1 MNAFVFCILVEVS
14 CFQVQKRVLFDFA
27 SIFRNFKETF
37 QRKFKI
43 FLLIM
48 EKIKVKLPDGSILEV
63 DKGTTPLQIADKL
76 SKRLAKEAVAAKV
89 NGVVVDLVRPLE
101 EDCELQ
107 ILTFDDPE
115 GREVFWHSSAH
126 LMAHAIEELFP
137 GAKFGVGPP
146 IEDGFYYDVD
156 VDRPLTPDDL
166 VKIEEKMKELAERDE
181 PYVRK
186 VVTKEEALEFFRKK
200 GDPYKVEIIEQID
213 ENDTITFYTE
223 GSFTDLCRGP
233 HLPSTGKI
241 KYVKLLSVAGAYWRG
256 DSRNKMLQRVY
267 GVAYPKKELLE
278 AHLKRL
284 EEAKKRDHRKL
295 GKELEL
301 FVFHDIAPGA
311 PFWLPKGMIIFRELE
326 KFIREEL
333 DKRGYEEISTPI
345 LVKKDLWERS
355 GHWEH
360 YKENMFILE
369 VENEIYSLKPM
380 NCPESTY
387 VYKMKTRSY
396 RDLPLR
402 LAEIGRLHR
411 NEISGALG
419 GMFRVRQ
426 ITMDDAHIYCR
437 PDQILNEINELIDF
451 INYVYGIFKF
461 EPAYYL
467 STKPDNAMGDP
478 ALWEQAENALKTA
491 LEQNGIKYG
500 LKEKEGAFY
509 GPKIDVQIKDALGR
523 DWQVATI
530 QLDFVML
537 PERFDLTY
545 IDADGQPKRPVA
557 IHRAI
562 FGSFE
567 RFVGILTE
575 HFAGNF
581 PVWLAPVQVIVL
593 PITDAQNDYAI
604 EIYTKLKNLKIRAE
618 VDTRNEKITYKIR
631 EAETKKIPYMLVVGE
646 KEKTSGTVSVRKH
659 GKGDLGVF
667 DLESFISRIKFEIET
682 KAVE

>member
-1 MNAFVFCILVEVS
+1 
-14 CFQVQKRVLFDFA
+14 
-27 SIFRNFKETF
+27 
-37 QRKFKI
+37 
-43 FLLIM
+43 M
-48 EKIKVKLPDGSILEV
+48 EKIKVKLPDGTFIEV
-63 DKGTTPLQIADKL
+63 DKGTTPLQIAENL

-89 NGVVVDLVRPLE
+89 NGVVIDLTKPLE
-101 EDCELQ
+101 SDCELQ

-166 VKIEEKMKELAERDE
+166 VRIEEKMKELAQKDQ
-181 PYVRK
+181 PYIRK
-186 VVTKEEALEFFRKK
+186 VVTKEEALEFFKKK

-213 ENDTITFYTE
+213 DNDTITFYSE

-267 GVAYPKKELLE
+267 GVAYPKKELLDE
-278 AHLKRL
+278 HLKRL
-284 EEAKKRDHRKL
+284 EEAKKRDHRRL

-360 YKENMFILE
+360 YKENMFVLE
-369 VENEIYSLKPM
+369 VEDEIYSLKPM

-478 ALWEQAENALKTA
+478 SLWEQAEQALKTA

-545 IDADGQPKRPVA
+545 IDVDGQPKRPVA

-581 PVWLAPVQVIVL
+581 PVWLAPVQAVVL
-593 PITDAQNDYAI
+593 PITDAQNDYAK
-604 EIYTKLKNLKIRAE
+604 EVFEKLKNAKIRAE
-618 VDTRNEKITYKIR
+618 IDLRNEKINYKIR
-631 EAETKKIPYMLVVGE
+631 EAETKKIPYMLVIGE
-646 KEKTSGTVSVRKH
+646 REKVNQTVSVRRH
-659 GKGDLGVF
+659 GKGDLGAF
-667 DLESFISRIKFEIET
+667 DLESFISRIKFEIES

>member
-1 MNAFVFCILVEVS
+1 
-14 CFQVQKRVLFDFA
+14 
-27 SIFRNFKETF
+27 
-37 QRKFKI
+37 
-43 FLLIM
+43 M
-48 EKIKVKLPDGSILEV
+48 EERIKVKLPDGSILEV
-63 DKGTTPLQIADKL
+63 AKGTTPLQIAEML
-76 SKRLAKEAVAAKV
+76 SKRLSKEAVAAKV
-89 NGVVVDLVRPLE
+89 DGVVVDLTRPLE
-101 EDCELQ
+101 NDCELK
-107 ILTFDDPE
+107 ILTFEDPE

-156 VDRPLTPDDL
+156 VDRPLTPEDL
-166 VKIEEKMKELAERDE
+166 QKIEEKMVELAQRDE
-181 PYVRK
+181 PYVRR
-186 VVTKEEALEFFRKK
+186 VVTKEEALEFFKKK
-200 GDPYKVEIIEQID
+200 GDPYKVEIIEQIED
-213 ENDTITFYTE
+213 GDTITFYSE

-241 KYVKLLSVAGAYWRG
+241 KYVKLLNVAGAYWRG
-256 DSRNKMLQRVY
+256 DPKNKMLQRVY

-278 AHLKRL
+278 EHLRRL
-284 EEAKKRDHRKL
+284 EEAKKRDHRRL

-311 PFWLPKGMIIFRELE
+311 PFWLPKGMVIFRELE

-360 YKENMFILE
+360 YKENMFVLE

-396 RDLPLR
+396 KDLPLR

-451 INYVYGIFKF
+451 VNYVYKIFKF

-478 ALWEQAENALKTA
+478 ALWEQAENALKMA

-581 PVWLAPVQVIVL
+581 PVWLAPVQVTVL
-593 PITDAQNDYAI
+593 PITDAQNDNAVEVYQ
-604 EIYTKLKNLKIRAE
+604 KLKEMKIRTE
-618 VDTRNEKITYKIR
+618 VDLRNEKITYKIR
-631 EAETKKIPYMLVVGE
+631 EAETKKIPYMLVIGE
-646 KEKTSGTVSVRKH
+646 REKTNRNVSVRRH

-667 DLESFISRIKFEIET
+667 DLESFIARVKFEIET
-682 KAVE
+682 KSVD

>member
-1 MNAFVFCILVEVS
+1 
-14 CFQVQKRVLFDFA
+14 
-27 SIFRNFKETF
+27 
-37 QRKFKI
+37 
-43 FLLIM
+43 M
-48 EKIKVKLPDGSILEV
+48 EERIKVKLPDGSILEV
-63 DKGTTPLQIADKL
+63 AKGTTPLQIAEML
-76 SKRLAKEAVAAKV
+76 SKRLFKEAVAAKV
-89 NGVVVDLVRPLE
+89 DGVVVDLTRPLE
-101 EDCELQ
+101 NDCELK
-107 ILTFDDPE
+107 ILTFEDPE

-156 VDRPLTPDDL
+156 VDRPLTPEDL
-166 VKIEEKMKELAERDE
+166 QKIEEKMTELAQRDE

-186 VVTKEEALEFFRKK
+186 VVTKEEALEFFKRK
-200 GDPYKVEIIEQID
+200 GDPYKIEIIEQIED
-213 ENDTITFYTE
+213 GDTITFYSE
-223 GSFTDLCRGP
+223 GTFTDLCRGP

-241 KYVKLLSVAGAYWRG
+241 KYVKLLNVAGAYWRG
-256 DSRNKMLQRVY
+256 DPKNKMLQRVY

-278 AHLKRL
+278 EHLRRL
-284 EEAKKRDHRKL
+284 EEARKRDHRRL

-360 YKENMFILE
+360 YKENMFVLE
-369 VENEIYSLKPM
+369 VENEVYSLKPM

-387 VYKMKTRSY
+387 VYKMRTRSY

-478 ALWEQAENALKTA
+478 ALWEQAEQALKMA

-581 PVWLAPVQVIVL
+581 PVWLAPVQVAVL
-593 PITDAQNDYAI
+593 PITDAQNDYAV
-604 EIYTKLKNLKIRAE
+604 EIYQKLKEMKVRAE
-618 VDTRNEKITYKIR
+618 IDLRNEKITYKIR
-631 EAETKKIPYMLVVGE
+631 EAETKKIPYMLVIGE
-646 KEKTSGTVSVRKH
+646 REKTNRNVSVRRH

-682 KAVE
+682 KTVD

>member
-1 MNAFVFCILVEVS
+1 ME
-14 CFQVQKRVLFDFA
+14 
-27 SIFRNFKETF
+27 
-37 QRKFKI
+37 
-43 FLLIM
+43 
-48 EKIKVKLPDGSILEV
+48 EKIKVKLPDGSVLEV
-63 DKGTTPLQIADKL
+63 AKGTTPLQIAEML
-76 SKRLAKEAVAAKV
+76 SKRLFKEAVAAKV
-89 NGVVVDLVRPLE
+89 DGIVIDLTRPLE
-101 EDCELQ
+101 GDCELK

-156 VDRPLTPDDL
+156 VDRPLTPEDL
-166 VKIEEKMKELAERDE
+166 KKIEEKMVELAQRDE
-181 PYVRK
+181 PYVRR
-186 VVTKEEALEFFRKK
+186 VVTKEEALEFFKKK
-200 GDPYKVEIIEQID
+200 GDPYKVEIIEQIED
-213 ENDTITFYTE
+213 GDTITFYSE

-241 KYVKLLSVAGAYWRG
+241 KYVKLLNVAGAYWRG
-256 DSRNKMLQRVY
+256 DPKNKMLQRVY

-278 AHLKRL
+278 EHLRRL
-284 EEAKKRDHRKL
+284 EEAKKRDHRRL

-301 FVFHDIAPGA
+301 FVFHDIAPGS

-360 YKENMFILE
+360 YKENMFVLE

-396 RDLPLR
+396 KDLPLR

-478 ALWEQAENALKTA
+478 VLWEQAEKALKMA

-500 LKEKEGAFY
+500 LKDKEGAFY

-581 PVWLAPVQVIVL
+581 PLWLAPVQVAVL
-593 PITDAQNDYAI
+593 PITDAQNDYAA
-604 EIYTKLKNLKIRAE
+604 EIYQKLREMKIRAE
-618 VDTRNEKITYKIR
+618 VDLRNEKITYKIR
-631 EAETKKIPYMLVVGE
+631 EAETKKIPYMLVIGE
-646 KEKTSGTVSVRKH
+646 REKINRNVSVRRH

-682 KAVE
+682 KSVD

>member
-1 MNAFVFCILVEVS
+1 
-14 CFQVQKRVLFDFA
+14 
-27 SIFRNFKETF
+27 
-37 QRKFKI
+37 
-43 FLLIM
+43 M

>member
-1 MNAFVFCILVEVS
+1 MV
-14 CFQVQKRVLFDFA
+14 
-27 SIFRNFKETF
+27 
-37 QRKFKI
+37 KI
-43 FLLIM
+43 KM
-48 EKIKVKLPDGSILEV
+48 EKIKVTLPDGSIIEV
-63 DKGTTPLQIADKL
+63 EKGTTPLQIAGMIG
-76 SKRLAKEAVAAKV
+76 KRLEKEALAAKV
-89 NGVVVDLVRPLE
+89 DDEVVDLTRPLE
-101 EDCELQ
+101 KDCSLK

-115 GREVFWHSSAH
+115 GKEVYWHSSAH

-146 IEDGFYYDVD
+146 TEDGFYYDVD
-156 VDRPLTPDDL
+156 VDRPITQDDL
-166 VKIEEKMKELAERDE
+166 EKIEKKMLELAKKNE

-186 VVTKEEALEFFRKK
+186 VVSKDEALEFFKKK

-213 ENDTITFYTE
+213 EGDTITFYTE

-233 HLPSTGKI
+233 HIPSTGKI
-241 KYVKLLSVAGAYWRG
+241 KYVKLLGVAGAYWRG
-256 DSRNKMLQRVY
+256 DPKNKMLQRVY

-278 AHLKRL
+278 EHLKRL

-333 DKRGYEEISTPI
+333 DKRNYVEISTPI
-345 LVKKDLWERS
+345 LVKKDLWEQS

-360 YKENMFILE
+360 YRENMFVLK
-369 VENEIYSLKPM
+369 VGDDIYSLKPM

-387 VYKMKTRSY
+387 VYRFKIRSY

-411 NEISGALG
+411 NEITGALG

-437 PDQILNEINELIDF
+437 PDQIMDEIDQLIDF
-451 INYVYGIFKF
+451 VNYVYRDIFGF
-461 EPAYYL
+461 EPRYFL
-467 STKPDNAMGDP
+467 STKPDDAMGDP
-478 ALWEQAENALKTA
+478 ELWNKAESALKEA
-491 LEQNGIKYG
+491 LEKNGIEYK

-509 GPKIDVQIKDALGR
+509 GPKIDVQVKDALGR

-537 PERFDLTY
+537 PERFDLSY
-545 IDADGQPKRPVA
+545 IDRDGKPKRPVV

-581 PVWLAPVQVIVL
+581 PTWLAPVQVAVL
-593 PITDAQNDYAI
+593 PITDAQNSYA
-604 EIYTKLKNLKIRAE
+604 EVVFEKLKSEGIRAE
-618 VDTRNEKITYKIR
+618 VNLKNDKITYKIR
-631 EAETKKIPYMLVVGE
+631 EAETQKVPYMLIVGA
-646 KEKTSGTVSVRKH
+646 KEMENETVSVRKH
-659 GKGDLGVF
+659 RKGDLGEF
-667 DLESFISRIKFEIET
+667 KLEDFISKIKTEIE
-682 KAVE
+682 KKSLD

>member
-1 MNAFVFCILVEVS
+1 LSKIPGEKL
-14 CFQVQKRVLFDFA
+14 
-27 SIFRNFKETF
+27 
-37 QRKFKI
+37 KI
-43 FLLIM
+43 FALM
-48 EKIKVKLPDGSILEV
+48 EKIKVKLPDNSVIEV
-63 DKGTTPLQIADKL
+63 EKGTTPLQIAESL
-76 SKRLAKEAVAAKV
+76 SKKLAKEAVVAKV
-89 NGVVVDLVRPLE
+89 NGVLIDLTRPLE

-156 VDRPLTPDDL
+156 VDRTLTPEDL
-166 VKIEEKMKELAERDE
+166 VKIEAKMKELAQRDE

-186 VVTKEEALEFFRKK
+186 VVTKEEALEFFKKK

-213 ENDTITFYTE
+213 DNDVITFYSE

-241 KYVKLLSVAGAYWRG
+241 KYVKLFSVAGAYWRG
-256 DSRNKMLQRVY
+256 DAKNKMLQRVY
-267 GVAYPKKELLE
+267 GVAYPRKELLDE
-278 AHLKRL
+278 HLKRL

-360 YKENMFILE
+360 YKENMFVLQ
-369 VENEIYSLKPM
+369 VEDEIYSLKPM

-478 ALWEQAENALKTA
+478 ALWEQAEMALKTA

-545 IDADGQPKRPVA
+545 IDVDGQPKRPVA

-581 PVWLAPVQVIVL
+581 PVWLAPVQVAIL

-604 EIYTKLKNLKIRAE
+604 EVYTKLKNLKIRAE
-618 VDTRNEKITYKIR
+618 VDLRNEKITYKIR
-631 EAETKKIPYMLVVGE
+631 EAETKKIPYMLIIGE
-646 KEKTSGTVSVRKH
+646 REKTNGTVSVRKH
-659 GKGDLGVF
+659 GKGDLGVS
-667 DLESFISRIKFEIET
+667 DLESFISRVKLEIET

>member
-1 MNAFVFCILVEVS
+1 
-14 CFQVQKRVLFDFA
+14 
-27 SIFRNFKETF
+27 
-37 QRKFKI
+37 
-43 FLLIM
+43 M
-48 EKIKVKLPDGSILEV
+48 EKIKVKLPDNSVLEV
-63 DKGTTPLQIADKL
+63 DKGTTPLQIAEIL
-76 SKRLAKEAVAAKV
+76 SKRLAKDAVAAKV
-89 NGVVVDLVRPLE
+89 NGVVIDLTRPLE

-156 VDRPLTPDDL
+156 VDKPLTVEDL
-166 VKIEEKMKELAERDE
+166 AKIEEKMKELAQRDE

-186 VVTKEEALEFFRKK
+186 VVTKEEALEFFKKK
-200 GDPYKVEIIEQID
+200 GDPYKVEIIEQIED
-213 ENDTITFYTE
+213 NDIITLYSE

-241 KYVKLLSVAGAYWRG
+241 KYVKLLSIAGAYWRG
-256 DSRNKMLQRVY
+256 DAKNKMLQRVY
-267 GVAYPKKELLE
+267 GVAYPKKELLDE
-278 AHLKRL
+278 HLRRL
-284 EEAKKRDHRKL
+284 EEAKKRDHRRL

-345 LVKKDLWERS
+345 LVKKDLWEKS

-360 YKENMFILE
+360 YKENMFVLE
-369 VENEIYSLKPM
+369 VEDEIYSLKPM

-387 VYKMKTRSY
+387 VYKMRTRSY

-461 EPAYYL
+461 QPAYYL

-478 ALWEQAENALKTA
+478 ALWEQAEQALKMA

-545 IDADGQPKRPVA
+545 IDVDGQPKRPVA

-581 PVWLAPVQVIVL
+581 PVWLAPVQVAVL
-593 PITDAQNDYAI
+593 PITDAQNDYAKTI
-604 EIYTKLKNLKIRAE
+604 WEKLKQQKIRAE
-618 VDTRNEKITYKIR
+618 IDLRNEKITYKIR
-631 EAETKKIPYMLVVGE
+631 EAETKKIPYMLIIGE
-646 KEKTSGTVSVRKH
+646 KERTSGTVSIRRH

-667 DLESFISRIKFEIET
+667 DLESFISRIKFEIES
-682 KAVE
+682 KVVE

>member
-1 MNAFVFCILVEVS
+1 
-14 CFQVQKRVLFDFA
+14 
-27 SIFRNFKETF
+27 
-37 QRKFKI
+37 
-43 FLLIM
+43 M
-48 EKIKVKLPDGSILEV
+48 EKIKVKLPDNSVLEV
-63 DKGTTPLQIADKL
+63 DKGTTPLQIAEIL
-76 SKRLAKEAVAAKV
+76 SKRLAKDAVAAKV
-89 NGVVVDLVRPLE
+89 NGVVIDLTRPLE

-156 VDRPLTPDDL
+156 VDKPLTVEDL
-166 VKIEEKMKELAERDE
+166 AKIEEKMKELAQRDE

-186 VVTKEEALEFFRKK
+186 VVTKEEALEFFKKK
-200 GDPYKVEIIEQID
+200 GDPYKVEIIEQIED
-213 ENDTITFYTE
+213 NDIITLYSE

-241 KYVKLLSVAGAYWRG
+241 KYVKLLSIAGAYWRG
-256 DSRNKMLQRVY
+256 DAKNKMLQRVY
-267 GVAYPKKELLE
+267 GVAYPKKELLDE
-278 AHLKRL
+278 HLRRL
-284 EEAKKRDHRKL
+284 EEAKKRDHRRL

-345 LVKKDLWERS
+345 LVKKDLWEKS

-360 YKENMFILE
+360 YKENMFVLE
-369 VENEIYSLKPM
+369 VEDEIYSLKPM

-387 VYKMKTRSY
+387 VYKMRTRSY

-461 EPAYYL
+461 QPAYYL

-478 ALWEQAENALKTA
+478 ALWEQAEQALKMA

-545 IDADGQPKRPVA
+545 IDVDGQPKRPVA

-581 PVWLAPVQVIVL
+581 PVWLAPVQVAVL
-593 PITDAQNDYAI
+593 PITDAQNDYAKTVW
-604 EIYTKLKNLKIRAE
+604 EKLKQQKIRTE
-618 VDTRNEKITYKIR
+618 IDLRNEKITYKIR
-631 EAETKKIPYMLVVGE
+631 EAETKKIPYMLIIGE
-646 KEKTSGTVSVRKH
+646 KERTSGTVSIRRH

-667 DLESFISRIKFEIET
+667 DLESFISRIKFEIES
-682 KAVE
+682 KVVE

>member
-1 MNAFVFCILVEVS
+1 
-14 CFQVQKRVLFDFA
+14 
-27 SIFRNFKETF
+27 
-37 QRKFKI
+37 
-43 FLLIM
+43 M
-48 EKIKVKLPDGSILEV
+48 EKIKVKLPDGDILEV
-63 DKGTTPLQIADKL
+63 NKGTTPLQIVENLSRKL
-76 SKRLAKEAVAAKV
+76 AREAVAAKV
-89 NGVVVDLVRPLE
+89 NGVVIDLTRPLE

-156 VDRPLTPDDL
+156 VDRTLTPEDL
-166 VKIEEKMKELAERDE
+166 VKIEEKMRELAQRDE
-181 PYVRK
+181 PYIRR
-186 VVTKEEALEFFRKK
+186 VVTKEEALEFFKKK

-213 ENDTITFYTE
+213 DNDTITFYSE

-256 DSRNKMLQRVY
+256 DARNKMLQRVY
-267 GVAYPKKELLE
+267 GVAYPKKELLDE
-278 AHLKRL
+278 HLKRL
-284 EEAKKRDHRKL
+284 EEAKKRDHRRL

-360 YKENMFILE
+360 YKENMFVLE
-369 VENEIYSLKPM
+369 VEDEIYSLKPM

-437 PDQILNEINELIDF
+437 PDQILSEINELIDF

-478 ALWEQAENALKTA
+478 ALWEQAEQALKMA
-491 LEQNGIKYG
+491 LEQNGIRYG

-545 IDADGQPKRPVA
+545 IDVDGQPKRPVA

-581 PVWLAPVQVIVL
+581 PVWLAPVQVSVL
-593 PITDAQNDYAI
+593 PITDAQNDYAK
-604 EIYTKLKNLKIRAE
+604 EVWTRLRNLKIRAE
-618 VDTRNEKITYKIR
+618 IDLRNEKITYKIR
-631 EAETKKIPYMLVVGE
+631 EAETKKIPYMLIIGE

-667 DLESFISRIKFEIET
+667 DLESFISQVKFEIET

>member
-1 MNAFVFCILVEVS
+1 
-14 CFQVQKRVLFDFA
+14 
-27 SIFRNFKETF
+27 
-37 QRKFKI
+37 
-43 FLLIM
+43 
-48 EKIKVKLPDGSILEV
+48 
-63 DKGTTPLQIADKL
+63 
-76 SKRLAKEAVAAKV
+76 AAKV
-89 NGVVVDLVRPLE
+89 NGVVIDLTKPLE
-101 EDCELQ
+101 SDCEIQ

-166 VKIEEKMKELAERDE
+166 VRIEEKMKELAQKDQ
-181 PYVRK
+181 PFIRK
-186 VVTKEEALEFFRKK
+186 VVTKEEALEFFKKK

-213 ENDTITFYTE
+213 DSDTITFYSE

-278 AHLKRL
+278 EHLKRL
-284 EEAKKRDHRKL
+284 EEAKKRDHRRL

-360 YKENMFILE
+360 YKENMFVLE
-369 VENEIYSLKPM
+369 VEDEIYSLKPM

-478 ALWEQAENALKTA
+478 NLWEQAEQALKTA

-545 IDADGQPKRPVA
+545 IDVDGQAKRPVA

-581 PVWLAPVQVIVL
+581 PVWLAPVQVTVL
-593 PITDAQNDYAI
+593 PITDAQNDYAK
-604 EIYTKLKNLKIRAE
+604 EVFEKLKNAKIRAE
-618 VDTRNEKITYKIR
+618 IDLRNEKINYKIR
-631 EAETKKIPYMLVVGE
+631 EAETKKIPYMLVIGE
-646 KEKTSGTVSVRKH
+646 REKINQTVSVRRH
-659 GKGDLGVF
+659 GKGDLGAF
-667 DLESFISRIKFEIET
+667 DLESFISRIKFEIES

>member
-1 MNAFVFCILVEVS
+1 
-14 CFQVQKRVLFDFA
+14 
-27 SIFRNFKETF
+27 
-37 QRKFKI
+37 
-43 FLLIM
+43 M
-48 EKIKVKLPDGSILEV
+48 EKIKVKLPDGDILEV
-63 DKGTTPLQIADKL
+63 NKGTTPLQIVENL
-76 SKRLAKEAVAAKV
+76 SKKLAREAVAAKV
-89 NGVVVDLVRPLE
+89 NGVVIDLTRPLE

-156 VDRPLTPDDL
+156 VDRTLTPEDL
-166 VKIEEKMKELAERDE
+166 VKIEEKMRELAQRDE
-181 PYVRK
+181 PYIRR
-186 VVTKEEALEFFRKK
+186 VVTKEEALEFFKKK
-200 GDPYKVEIIEQID
+200 GDPYKIEIIEQID
-213 ENDTITFYTE
+213 DNDTITFYSE

-256 DSRNKMLQRVY
+256 DARNKMLQRVY
-267 GVAYPKKELLE
+267 GVAYPKKELLDE
-278 AHLKRL
+278 HLKRL
-284 EEAKKRDHRKL
+284 EEAKKRDHRRL

-360 YKENMFILE
+360 YKENMFVLE
-369 VENEIYSLKPM
+369 VEDEIYSLKPM

-437 PDQILNEINELIDF
+437 PDQILSEINELIDF

-478 ALWEQAENALKTA
+478 ALWEQAEQALKMA
-491 LEQNGIKYG
+491 LEQNGIRYG

-545 IDADGQPKRPVA
+545 IDVDGQPKRPVA

-581 PVWLAPVQVIVL
+581 PVWLAPVQVSVL
-593 PITDAQNDYAI
+593 PITDAQNDYAK
-604 EIYTKLKNLKIRAE
+604 EVWTRLRNLKIRAE
-618 VDTRNEKITYKIR
+618 IDLRNEKITYKIR
-631 EAETKKIPYMLVVGE
+631 EAETKKIPYMLIIGE

-667 DLESFISRIKFEIET
+667 DLESFISQVKFEIET

>member
-1 MNAFVFCILVEVS
+1 
-14 CFQVQKRVLFDFA
+14 
-27 SIFRNFKETF
+27 
-37 QRKFKI
+37 
-43 FLLIM
+43 M
-48 EKIKVKLPDGSILEV
+48 EKIKVKLPDNSFLEV
-63 DKGTTPLQIADKL
+63 DKGTTPLQIAEIL
-76 SKRLAKEAVAAKV
+76 SKRLAKDAVAAKV
-89 NGVVVDLVRPLE
+89 NGVVIDLTRPLE

-156 VDRPLTPDDL
+156 VDRPLTAEDL
-166 VKIEEKMKELAERDE
+166 VKIEEKMRELAQKDE

-186 VVTKEEALEFFRKK
+186 VVTREEALEFFKKK

-213 ENDTITFYTE
+213 DNDVITLYSE

-241 KYVKLLSVAGAYWRG
+241 KYVKLLNIAGAYWRG
-256 DSRNKMLQRVY
+256 DAKNKMLQRVY
-267 GVAYPKKELLE
+267 GVAYPKKELLDE
-278 AHLKRL
+278 HLRRL
-284 EEAKKRDHRKL
+284 EEAKRRDHRRL

-360 YKENMFILE
+360 YKENMFVLE
-369 VENEIYSLKPM
+369 VEDEIYSLKPM

-387 VYKMKTRSY
+387 VYKMRTRSY

-451 INYVYGIFKF
+451 VNYVYGIFKF
-461 EPAYYL
+461 QPAYYL

-478 ALWEQAENALKTA
+478 ELWEQAEQALKMA

-593 PITDAQNDYAI
+593 PITDAQNDYAREVWEKI
-604 EIYTKLKNLKIRAE
+604 KKLKIRAE
-618 VDTRNEKITYKIR
+618 LDLRNEKITYKIR
-631 EAETKKIPYMLVVGE
+631 EAETQKIPYMLIIGE
-646 KEKTSGTVSVRKH
+646 KERTSRTVSVRRH

-667 DLESFISRIKFEIET
+667 DLESFISRIKFEIES
-682 KAVE
+682 KVVE

>member
-1 MNAFVFCILVEVS
+1 
-14 CFQVQKRVLFDFA
+14 
-27 SIFRNFKETF
+27 
-37 QRKFKI
+37 
-43 FLLIM
+43 M
-48 EKIKVKLPDGSILEV
+48 EKIKVKLPDNSVLEV
-63 DKGTTPLQIADKL
+63 DKGTTPLQIAEIL
-76 SKRLAKEAVAAKV
+76 SKRLAKDAVAAKV
-89 NGVVVDLVRPLE
+89 NGVVIDLTRPLE

-156 VDRPLTPDDL
+156 VDKPLTVEDL
-166 VKIEEKMKELAERDE
+166 AKIEEKMKELAQRDE

-186 VVTKEEALEFFRKK
+186 VVTKEEALEFFKKK
-200 GDPYKVEIIEQID
+200 GDPYKVEIIEQIED
-213 ENDTITFYTE
+213 NDIITLYSE

-241 KYVKLLSVAGAYWRG
+241 KYVKLLSIAGAYWRG
-256 DSRNKMLQRVY
+256 DAKNKMLQRVY
-267 GVAYPKKELLE
+267 GVAYPKKELLDE
-278 AHLKRL
+278 HLRRL
-284 EEAKKRDHRKL
+284 EEAKKRDHRRL

-345 LVKKDLWERS
+345 LVKKDLWEKS

-360 YKENMFILE
+360 YKENMFVLE
-369 VENEIYSLKPM
+369 VEDEIYSLKPM

-387 VYKMKTRSY
+387 VYKMRTRSY

-461 EPAYYL
+461 QPAYYL

-478 ALWEQAENALKTA
+478 ALWEQAEQALKMA

-545 IDADGQPKRPVA
+545 IDVDGQPKRPVA

-581 PVWLAPVQVIVL
+581 PVWLAPVQVAVL
-593 PITDAQNDYAI
+593 PITDAQNDYAKTI
-604 EIYTKLKNLKIRAE
+604 WEKLKQQKIRAE
-618 VDTRNEKITYKIR
+618 IDLRNEKITCKIR
-631 EAETKKIPYMLVVGE
+631 EAETKKIPYMLIIGE
-646 KEKTSGTVSVRKH
+646 KERTSGTVSIRRH

-667 DLESFISRIKFEIET
+667 DLESFISRIKFEIES
-682 KAVE
+682 KVVE

>member
-1 MNAFVFCILVEVS
+1 
-14 CFQVQKRVLFDFA
+14 
-27 SIFRNFKETF
+27 
-37 QRKFKI
+37 
-43 FLLIM
+43 M
-48 EKIKVKLPDGSILEV
+48 EERIKVKLPDGSILEV
-63 DKGTTPLQIADKL
+63 AKGTTPLQIAEML
-76 SKRLAKEAVAAKV
+76 SKRLSKEAVAAKV
-89 NGVVVDLVRPLE
+89 DGVVVDLTRPLE
-101 EDCELQ
+101 NDCELK
-107 ILTFDDPE
+107 ILTFEDQE

-156 VDRPLTPDDL
+156 VDRPLTPEDL
-166 VKIEEKMKELAERDE
+166 QKIEEKMVELAQRDE
-181 PYVRK
+181 PYVRR
-186 VVTKEEALEFFRKK
+186 VVTKEEALEFFKKK
-200 GDPYKVEIIEQID
+200 GDPYKVEIIEQIED
-213 ENDTITFYTE
+213 GDTITFYSE

-241 KYVKLLSVAGAYWRG
+241 KYVKLLNVAGAYWRG
-256 DSRNKMLQRVY
+256 DPKNKMLQRVY

-278 AHLKRL
+278 EHLRRL
-284 EEAKKRDHRKL
+284 EEAKKRDHRRL

-311 PFWLPKGMIIFRELE
+311 PFWLPKGMVIFRELE

-360 YKENMFILE
+360 YKENMFVLE

-396 RDLPLR
+396 KDLPLR

-451 INYVYGIFKF
+451 VNYVYKIFKF

-478 ALWEQAENALKTA
+478 ALWEQAENALKMA

-581 PVWLAPVQVIVL
+581 PVWLAPVQVTVL
-593 PITDAQNDYAI
+593 PITDAQNDYAV
-604 EIYTKLKNLKIRAE
+604 EIYQKLKEMKIRAE
-618 VDTRNEKITYKIR
+618 VDLRNEKITYKIR
-631 EAETKKIPYMLVVGE
+631 EAETKKIPYMLVIGE
-646 KEKTSGTVSVRKH
+646 REKTNRNVSVRRH

-667 DLESFISRIKFEIET
+667 DLESFIARIKFEIET
-682 KAVE
+682 KSVD

>member
-1 MNAFVFCILVEVS
+1 
-14 CFQVQKRVLFDFA
+14 
-27 SIFRNFKETF
+27 
-37 QRKFKI
+37 
-43 FLLIM
+43 M
-48 EKIKVKLPDGSILEV
+48 EKIKVKLPDNSIIEV
-63 DKGTTPLQIADKL
+63 EKGTTPLQIAESL
-76 SKRLAKEAVAAKV
+76 SKKLAKEAVVAKV
-89 NGVVVDLVRPLE
+89 NGVLIDLTRPLE

-156 VDRPLTPDDL
+156 VDRTLTPEDL
-166 VKIEEKMKELAERDE
+166 VKIEEKMKELAQRDE

-186 VVTKEEALEFFRKK
+186 VVTKEEALEFFKKK

-213 ENDTITFYTE
+213 DNDVITFYSE

-256 DSRNKMLQRVY
+256 DAKNKMLQRVY
-267 GVAYPKKELLE
+267 GVAYPKKELLDE
-278 AHLKRL
+278 HLKRL
-284 EEAKKRDHRKL
+284 EEAKKRDHRRL

-360 YKENMFILE
+360 YKENMFVLQ
-369 VENEIYSLKPM
+369 VEDEIYSLKPM

-478 ALWEQAENALKTA
+478 ALWEQAEAALKTA

-545 IDADGQPKRPVA
+545 IDVDGQPKRPVA

-581 PVWLAPVQVIVL
+581 PVWLAPVQVVIL
-593 PITDAQNDYAI
+593 PITDSQNDYAM
-604 EIYTKLKNLKIRAE
+604 EIYTKLKDLKIRAE
-618 VDTRNEKITYKIR
+618 VDLRNEKITYKIR
-631 EAETKKIPYMLVVGE
+631 EAEMKKIPYMLIVGE
-646 KEKTSGTVSVRKH
+646 KEKTGRTVSVRKH
-659 GKGDLGVF
+659 GKGDLGVS
-667 DLESFISRIKFEIET
+667 DLESFISKVKLEIET

>member
-1 MNAFVFCILVEVS
+1 M
-14 CFQVQKRVLFDFA
+14 D
-27 SIFRNFKETF
+27 
-37 QRKFKI
+37 
-43 FLLIM
+43 
-48 EKIKVKLPDGSILEV
+48 KIKVKLPDGSVLEV
-63 DKGTTPLQIADKL
+63 DKGTTPLQIAEKL

-89 NGVVVDLVRPLE
+89 NGVVIDLVRPLE

-181 PYVRK
+181 PYIRK

-213 ENDTITFYTE
+213 DNDTITFYSE

-267 GVAYPKKELLE
+267 GVAYPKKELLD

-311 PFWLPKGMIIFRELE
+311 PFWLPKGMVIFRELE

-333 DKRGYEEISTPI
+333 DKRGYVEISTPI

-360 YKENMFILE
+360 YKENMFVLE

-451 INYVYGIFKF
+451 VNYVYGIFKF

-581 PVWLAPVQVIVL
+581 PVWLAPVQVAVL

-604 EIYTKLKNLKIRAE
+604 EIYTKLKDLKIRTE

-631 EAETKKIPYMLVVGE
+631 EAETQKIPYMLIVGE
-646 KEKTSGTVSVRKH
+646 KEKTSKTVSVRRH